1 MGSWKGQ
8 DGSETCMHGDRAAA
22 EDTIRRLR
30 KLGSYDGVHVAM
42 AHVKVE
48 ELLNEKLDALLI

>member
-1 MGSWKGQ
+1 
-8 DGSETCMHGDRAAA
+8 MHGDRTAA

-30 KLGSYDGVHVAM
+30 KLGSYDEVHVAM

-48 ELLNEKLDALLI
+48 ELHNEKLDALMI